1 VSARLSDLRGEHLV
15 TSRQRRAGRH
25 PAGWSL
31 TPLGD
36 ETVIDLLGDIDWH
49 QIEPQLAE
57 MPGAAFGS
65 GRQTVLPPAL
75 APAEWSAGIAQ
86 LLDRSPFEN
95 NVLCMT
101 RFPRE
106 GRADDPNQAVID
118 TAREALAA
126 HGLRLHLASERIV
139 DEDLLGN
146 VAAYIWACQYG
157 LALFEDRVGE
167 GLNHNLVIEVGA
179 MTMAGRRLCLLRDT
193 ETVERMPTDLVG
205 RIYKEAN
212 FAETGEVAREIHLW
226 AAEDLGRGRC
236 PECP

>member
-1 VSARLSDLRGEHLV
+1 LGEL
-15 TSRQRRAGRH
+15 
-25 PAGWSL
+25 
-31 TPLGD
+31 
-36 ETVIDLLGDIDWH
+36 DWH
-49 QIEPQLAE
+49 QIEAQLGE
-57 MPGAAFGS
+57 QPAAGFGS
-65 GRQTVLPPAL
+65 GRQQVLPPAL

-106 GRADDPNQAVID
+106 GREDDPNQAVID
-118 TAREALAA
+118 TARATLES

-157 LALFEDRVGE
+157 LALFEDRVSE
-167 GLNHNLVIEVGA
+167 GLNYNLVIEVGA
-179 MTMAGRRLCLLRDT
+179 MIMAGRRLCLLRDE

-205 RIYKEAN
+205 RIYREAN
-212 FAETGEVAREIHLW
+212 FANPDEVAAQVHLW

-236 PECP
+236 RDCP